1 MRKVFSSLE
10 VSETALV
17 RDALLH
23 HGLDVTVQN
32 QYSGGSAVPEFR
44 PPAEVWVNRDT
55 DYDRARQI
63 VVDTIATL
71 DSKSDAP
78 PWACPSCREENP
90 QSFELCW
97 NCGQSRGAER

>member
-17 RDALLH
+17 RDALVH

-44 PPAEVWVNRDT
+44 PPAEIWVKRDA
-55 DYDRARQI
+55 DYERARQI
-63 VVDTIATL
+63 VVATLATL
-71 DSKSDAP
+71 DSKADAP
-78 PWACPSCREENP
+78 PWLCVSCREENP
-90 QSFELCW
+90 PSFEVCW
-97 NCGQSRGAER
+97 NCGHNKPA

>member
-17 RDALLH
+17 RDALVH

-44 PPAEVWVNRDT
+44 PPAEIWVKRDA
-55 DYDRARQI
+55 DYERARQI
-63 VVDTIATL
+63 VVETLATL

-78 PWACPSCREENP
+78 PWVCSSCREENP

-97 NCGQSRGAER
+97 NCGHSRG